1 MQKLT
6 EQDLE
11 TMFED
16 YLNDVYG
23 TVKIAGIEFDTARA
37 FYKVDPIAYRG
48 EMLAYAD
55 HLIRYVG
62 HEIEGY

>member
-1 MQKLT
+1 
-6 EQDLE
+6 
-11 TMFED
+11 MFED